1 MTKESSMTF
10 RVEEGLRER
19 FADAAKAA
27 HRPAAQVLREL
38 MRAYVERA
46 PAHTAN
52 AISEAERGRRQ
63 EAVDFANANVEL
75 EGFAPSED
83 LAQNF
88 SRFVDGKMELQ
99 DLLTD
104 LDARSRRR

>member
-52 AISEAERGRRQ
+52 GNTNQTIQTSRKSR
-63 EAVDFANANVEL
+63 ANTANNSNNPVNWIQIL
-75 EGFAPSED
+75 
-83 LAQNF
+83 
-88 SRFVDGKMELQ
+88 
-99 DLLTD
+99 
-104 LDARSRRR
+104 